1 MGGAYAFVVDARD
14 RDGGPRAEF
23 RILGPLEVDVGGR
36 PVTVG
41 KRERALLA
49 LLLLSADRVVSA
61 DRLVD
66 DLWDGD
72 PPDAAPR
79 VLRVYVHR
87 LRKAL
92 ADAGERVETR
102 PPGYRVRLEDGALDA
117 VRFEELVGRAR
128 SQAAAGDY
136 RSAAGTLR
144 RALGLWRGPVLAD
157 LADARFV
164 AVEAARL
171 EAARLVALEDRID
184 FDLASGRHH
193 DVLPELEGLTAEHRL
208 RERFWGQRMLALYRS
223 GRQTESLRVYQEAR
237 RHLVEELG
245 LEPGPALVELETAIL
260 RQDNGLLPPTA
271 LEAAGVS
278 MAAVPLPPEL
288 AVGAALPFVS
298 RQAELEEAEALV
310 FDPDRRRLAVIW
322 LLGEPG
328 IGKTRLA
335 REIARRAHGREATV
349 LFGWNSEDLAVPY
362 QPVIEA
368 LRWFVAHVADDDL
381 AASLGGLPGDLVR
394 LAPELGERLG
404 GAGPSRSPSPEV
416 EQYQLF
422 EAVRSWWAAAGPSP
436 TVIVLD
442 DLQWAGRPTLSL
454 LGHAARH
461 AGPSRA
467 VLVCTARTTSP
478 DSNEALAALAEDL
491 DRRGVPSRRFV
502 LGGLGVDAV
511 GDLVASAAGRPLDGP
526 LTDLAVRL
534 RAETAGNPLFL
545 DGLLA
550 GLADGQASPDVL
562 TGSLAETVARRLARL
577 PDEVG
582 ELLRVAAIAGL
593 DFDLAVVAAGA
604 RRSEP
609 DALDALDGAAGA
621 GLLEEAGPDRF
632 RFAHALVRAVLRQ
645 QLSLSRRV
653 RIHLRV
659 GEALESLHSD
669 DLDAHAA
676 ELAHHFRAAL
686 PAASADKARAYSLLA
701 AERATRL
708 LSHHEAADAYRLA
721 LDLVDAAGPEG
732 ADQRIE
738 LGLRLAQAEFRAGHF
753 AAARQTLRSTEGSA
767 LTAGT
772 AEQLAR
778 IAVAFDEASV
788 HIGFGGTDSLPLLER
803 AAAALPADDTPLRA
817 LVLAASAR
825 ALMFDGRRSE
835 SLERGNQALAIA
847 RRLGDRAT
855 TARVLMRTIY
865 SYKGVHHPLEL
876 LDQTVELTGLA
887 CELGDEELYLFG
899 SFGLDEAAAVLGAVP
914 LWDAILAEQHR
925 LVAIIRQPYL
935 EHDLCLRVQLR
946 ASVGGDLAQAED
958 WLRRAQAIGEE
969 LGWGLEGLY
978 SFVTFL
984 LRREQGRL
992 AGLGPAVRR
1001 VAAESNGVWA
1011 PGLAAL
1017 CVETGD
1023 LDTART
1029 LFDRLAAREFS
1040 GVPRDGTRP
1049 VCVGLLAEVCVA
1061 LGDAERAQW
1070 LQAELLAA
1078 EGRLLVLTGMAAC
1091 LGPVDRLLGAL
1102 ASLSGDRTSA
1112 TGWYEQALTLARNV
1126 RSPLWTAYCLRDL
1139 AEHNRAEDPSASMA
1153 LLDEAAELSERH
1165 GLVRA
1170 GDRVAVTRRSFIH
1183 PA

>member
-1 MGGAYAFVVDARD
+1 MDARELVGGA
-14 RDGGPRAEF
+14 PRTAF

-49 LLLLSADRVVSA
+49 LLLLSANRVVSA
-61 DRLVD
+61 DRLID
-66 DLWDGD
+66 ELWDGV
-72 PPDAAPR
+72 PPASAAR

-92 ADAGERVETR
+92 AGAGESVETR
-102 PPGYRVRLEDGALDA
+102 PPGYRVRVEAGTLDA
-117 VRFEELVGRAR
+117 ARFEELVGRAR
-128 SQAAAGDY
+128 SQAATGDH

-144 RALGLWRGPVLAD
+144 QALGLWRGPVLAD
-157 LADARFV
+157 LPDAGF
-164 AVEAARL
+164 AGVEAARL
-171 EAARLVALEDRID
+171 EAARLGALEDRID
-184 FDLASGRHH
+184 FDLACGRHH
-193 DVLPELEGLTAEHRL
+193 QVLPELEGLTAEHCL

-223 GRQTESLRVYQEAR
+223 GRQAEALQVYQKAR
-237 RHLVEELG
+237 RRLVDELG
-245 LEPGPALVELETAIL
+245 LEPGPALVELEAAIL
-260 RQDNGLLPPTA
+260 RQDDRLLPRSA
-271 LEAAGVS
+271 LEPAGS
-278 MAAVPLPPEL
+278 ASGPVPLPPEL

-298 RQAELEEAEALV
+298 RQAELDEAEGLV

-335 REIARRAHGREATV
+335 REIARRAHERAATV

-368 LRWFVAHVADDDL
+368 LRWFAAHVADEEL
-381 AASLGGLPGDLVR
+381 AVRLGGLPGDLVR
-394 LAPELGERLG
+394 LAPELGERL

-422 EAVRSWWAAAGPSP
+422 EAVRSWWAAASVQP

-442 DLQWAGRPTLSL
+442 DLQWAGQPTLSL

-478 DSNEALAALAEDL
+478 DGSEALAAMAEDL
-491 DRRGVPSRRFV
+491 ERRGVPSRRFV
-502 LGGLGVDAV
+502 LGGLGVEAV
-511 GDLVASAAGRPLDGP
+511 GDLVAALAGRPLDGP
-526 LTDLAVRL
+526 LAELAARL

-550 GLADGQASPDVL
+550 GLLADGPADPEVL
-562 TGSLAETVARRLARL
+562 PGSLAETVARRVARL

-593 DFDLAVVAAGA
+593 DFDLPVVATGAG
-604 RRSEP
+604 RSEP
-609 DALDALDGAAGA
+609 DALDALEVAARA

-632 RFAHALVRAVLRQ
+632 RFAHALVRSVLRQ
-645 QLSLSRRV
+645 QLSPSRRV

-659 GEALESLHSD
+659 GQALESIHAD

-676 ELAHHFRAAL
+676 ELAHHFRGAL
-686 PAASADKARAYSLLA
+686 PTAGADKALTYSLLA

-708 LSHHEAADAYRLA
+708 LSHHEAVDAFRLA
-721 LDLVDAAGPEG
+721 LELIDATGP
-732 ADQRIE
+732 AATDQRIE
-738 LGLRLAQAEFRAGHF
+738 LALRLAQAEFRAGHF
-753 AAARQTLRSTEGSA
+753 AAARETLRGAEGTA
-767 LTAGT
+767 LTSGT
-772 AEQLAR
+772 AEQQAR
-778 IAVAFDEASV
+778 IAVAFDEASA
-788 HIGFGGTDSLPLLER
+788 HIGFVGTDSLPLLER
-803 AAAALPADDTPLRA
+803 AAAALAADDTPLRA

-825 ALMFDGRRSE
+825 ALMFDGRHPE
-835 SLERGNQALAIA
+835 SVERGNKALAIA
-847 RRLGDRAT
+847 RRLGDPAT
-855 TARVLMRTIY
+855 TARVLMRTLY
-865 SYKGVHHPLEL
+865 SYRGLHHPLEL
-876 LDQTVELTGLA
+876 LDQAVELTGLA
-887 CELGDEELYLFG
+887 RELGDEELYLFG
-899 SFGLDEAAAVLGAVP
+899 SFGLDEAAAVLGAAP
-914 LWDAILAEQHR
+914 LWDAILAEQQR
-925 LVAIIRQPYL
+925 LVTIIRQPYL
-935 EHDLCLRVQLR
+935 EHDLWLRAQLR
-946 ASVGGDLAQAED
+946 ASVDGDLAQAEE
-958 WLRRAQAIGEE
+958 WLRRARAIGEE

-992 AGLGPAVRR
+992 AGLTPTVRR
-1001 VAAESNGVWA
+1001 VAAGSGGVWA

-1023 LDTART
+1023 LDTARA
-1029 LFDRLAAREFS
+1029 LFDRLADGEFA
-1040 GVPRDGTRP
+1040 GVPHDGTRP

-1061 LGDAERAQW
+1061 LGAAERAGW

-1102 ASLSGDRTSA
+1102 AALSGDRTSA
-1112 TGWYEQALTLARNV
+1112 GRWYEQALTLARNLG
-1126 RSPLWTAYCLRDL
+1126 SPLWTAYCLRDL
-1139 AEHNRAEDPSASMA
+1139 AEHRHTDDEAQSRA
-1153 LLDEAAELSERH
+1153 LLDEAADLCDRH

-1170 GDRVAVTRRSFIH
+1170 ADRVATTRRSFIH